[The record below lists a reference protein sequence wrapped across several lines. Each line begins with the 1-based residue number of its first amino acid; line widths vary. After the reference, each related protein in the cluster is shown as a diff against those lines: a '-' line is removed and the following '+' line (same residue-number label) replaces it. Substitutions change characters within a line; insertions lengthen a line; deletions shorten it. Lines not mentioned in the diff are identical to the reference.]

1 MIKAIKNTDEVNY
14 KIIIYLALFLGLPF
28 FGISQSK
35 IDKTLERYN
44 SNSVEY
50 IGVEDLIQLRKLNP
64 KVKLL
69 DAREPSEYSISHIQG
84 AIYAG
89 YDDFTLEAIQ
99 DKISKNDTIVV
110 YCSIGVRSE
119 NIGEE
124 LQEAGYQHV
133 YNLYGGIFDWFNK
146 EHDVYDQKG
155 KSTKKIHAYSRF
167 WSKYLERG
175 QKVY

>member
-1 MIKAIKNTDEVNY
+1 VNY
-14 KIIIYLALFLGLPF
+14 KIIIYISLFFGLPL

-35 IDKTLERYN
+35 IDKTLDRYN
-44 SNSVEY
+44 DDSVEY
-50 IGVEDLIQLRKLNP
+50 ISVEDLIQLRKSNP
-64 KVKLL
+64 KIKLL

-89 YDDFTLEAIQ
+89 YDDFELANVK
-99 DKISKNDTIVV
+99 DKISTQDTIVV

-146 EHDVYDQKG
+146 DQQIYDQQG
-155 KSTKKIHAYSRF
+155 KSTQKIHAYSRF

-175 QKVY
+175 EKVY

>member
-1 MIKAIKNTDEVNY
+1 VSFKV
-14 KIIIYLALFLGLPF
+14 IIFLSLLLGLSLS
-28 FGISQSK
+28 GISQSK

-50 IGVEDLIQLRKLNP
+50 ISVEELVQLKTAHPN
-64 KVKLL
+64 VKLL
-69 DAREPSEYSISHIQG
+69 DAREPSEYSISHIQD

-124 LQEAGYQHV
+124 LQDAGYQHV
-133 YNLYGGIFDWFNK
+133 FNLYGGIFDWFNK
-146 EHDVYDQKG
+146 GHKVFYQSEKP
-155 KSTKKIHAYSRF
+155 TERIHSYNRF
-167 WSKYLERG
+167 WGKYLERG

>member
-1 MIKAIKNTDEVNY
+1 MNSRLLLLAIM
-14 KIIIYLALFLGLPF
+14 LLGLSCTSW
-28 FGISQSK
+28 SQSK
-35 IDKTLERYN
+35 IEKALERYN

-50 IGVEDLIQLRKLNP
+50 ISVEDLVQLKTSHP

-69 DAREPSEYSISHIQG
+69 DAREPSEYSISHIQD

-99 DKISKNDTIVV
+99 NKISKNDTIVV

-124 LQEAGYQHV
+124 LQDAGYSHV

-146 EHDVYDQKG
+146 GHRVYDQSEKP
-155 KSTKKIHAYSRF
+155 TERIHSYNRF
-167 WSKYLERG
+167 WGKYLERG